1 MRSSH
6 CGGWKSSVSLSFL
19 RITLLL
25 QPLTQQ
31 FGIYIFLN
39 ILKRSLI
46 LIINKHGPSFSS
58 KFYQFILVS
67 LNWDERNKNLICY
80 YKRHKL
86 NESIT
91 QTNCLARLTKIVFS
105 KYRGREES
113 DWPSWR
119 HLLLEST
126 DMMFFLCI
134 LEFYV
139 YPTSKEWKRLAKRSV
154 TDSKQVLLTA

>member
-113 DWPSWR
+113 VDLLDDICIDFSRSDLLACVAVSWFC
-119 HLLLEST
+119 T
-126 DMMFFLCI
+126 N
-134 LEFYV
+134 
-139 YPTSKEWKRLAKRSV
+139 SV
-154 TDSKQVLLTA
+154 PIV